1 MKRIDRYVLSAFL
14 RNYLISVA
22 VLVGLFI
29 VMDSVFNFDE
39 FSDGGAD
46 ATVWATLSAIVSYYF
61 YQSFFVYAQL
71 AGVIPVLAAA
81 FTFMRMSRFNELTA
95 LLAAGVPMLRVAMP
109 VILAAV
115 AINLLV
121 QPLLNEALLPALV
134 PKITRDR
141 SQAAASA
148 AQRAE
153 RGFDVQAMP
162 DGRGGIFDAARFH
175 GARPGRP
182 AWVESMTVVERDP
195 VGAIS
200 AMTAAERGD
209 WDAAAG
215 AWRLQDGR
223 RVTQLAAAPPPP
235 GEPDLPDQP
244 GAAASLLTGAAA
256 ALRQSPAEPVDAL
269 ASDVT
274 PAEIELFHSANAG
287 AGLGGSYF
295 DLLSTRQLDALLA
308 RPRVYAAADL
318 LRAKHTRLASLVM
331 NVVLMLLAIPCVLT
345 RQPGQLKRAAAKT
358 LLLVGA
364 AMGTIFLC
372 QLLAKDPPSPAL
384 AGKWPAWMAWAPV
397 LVYGPISVLLL
408 DRIES

>member
-1 MKRIDRYVLSAFL
+1 MNRIDRYVLAAFL
-14 RNYLISVA
+14 RNYLISIV
-22 VLVGLFI
+22 VLVGLFV

-39 FSDGGAD
+39 FSDPSGD
-46 ATVWATLSAIVSYYF
+46 ATVWDTLSAISSYYF

-71 AGVIPVLAAA
+71 AGVIPVLAAT
-81 FTFMRMSRFNELTA
+81 FTFLRMSRFNELTA
-95 LLAAGVPMLRVAMP
+95 LLAAGVPLLRVAAP
-109 VILAAV
+109 AILAAV

-121 QPLLNEALLPALV
+121 QPALHELILPALV

-141 SQAAASA
+141 AQASSSEQ
-148 AQRAE
+148 QRAD

-162 DGRGGIFDAARFH
+162 DGKGGIFDAARFH
-175 GARPGRP
+175 PARDAAA
-182 AWVESMTVVERDP
+182 AWVESITVVERDDA
-195 VGAIS
+195 GNIAS
-200 AMTAAERGD
+200 MTAAKRGD

-215 AWRLQDGR
+215 AWALQDGR
-223 RVTQLAAAPPPP
+223 RVARLAADAAPPADAGAAAP
-235 GEPDLPDQP
+235 
-244 GAAASLLTGAAA
+244 LLTGAAA
-256 ALRQSPAEPVDAL
+256 ALRQSPAEPIDAL
-269 ASDVT
+269 RSGVT

-308 RPRVYAAADL
+308 RPLVYAAADL
-318 LRAKHTRLASLVM
+318 LRAKHTRLASLGM

-345 RQPGQLKRAAAKT
+345 RQPGQLKLAAAKT

-364 AMGTIFLC
+364 AMATVFLC
-372 QLLAKDPPSPAL
+372 QLLAKDPPSAAL

-408 DRIES
+408 DRVES